1 MSNIR
6 DISLIIQDLAP
17 VPGLKFV
24 GSTSLFIQNK
34 VETIN
39 DVDVLV
45 QDLEGIMR
53 VYEIVL
59 IPEPLYKFPGSKR
72 GYYIYNGILIDV
84 FIQEND
90 METVL
95 IGSNAH
101 CCTVND
107 QIQFLEKTLT
117 LSLSNEKRQE
127 TFAKIEYL
135 KSLR

>member
-1 MSNIR
+1 MSGIR

-24 GSTSLFIQNK
+24 GGTSLFIQNK

-53 VYEIVL
+53 VYEVVL
-59 IPEPLYKFPGSKR
+59 IPEPLYKFPGSRR
-72 GYYIYNGILIDV
+72 GYYVHNGILIDV

-90 METVL
+90 RETVL
-95 IGSNAH
+95 IGSSAH
-101 CCTVND
+101 CCTIKD
-107 QIQFLEKTLT
+107 QIQFLEKTLKLN
-117 LSLSNEKRQE
+117 LSTDKRQE

-135 KSLR
+135 KTLR

>member
-24 GSTSLFIQNK
+24 GGTSLFIQNK

-45 QDLEGIMR
+45 KDLEGIMR

-59 IPEPLYKFPGSKR
+59 IPEPVYKFPGRQR
-72 GYYIYNGILIDV
+72 GYYIYNDIMIDV
-84 FIQEND
+84 FVQDND
-90 METVL
+90 EETIL
-95 IGSNAH
+95 IGESARCSTINA
-101 CCTVND
+101 
-107 QIQFLEKTLT
+107 QIGFLEKPLDLNLSPDKKQQTL
-117 LSLSNEKRQE
+117 
-127 TFAKIEYL
+127 ADIEYL